1 VEIPHSVTG
10 WEERIGTAAADA
22 VPPVEGELRV
32 PGLTHPVEVIRDR
45 WGVPHVYAER
55 REDLFLAQGYVTA
68 SERLFQIELLHRT
81 GLGRLSELFGALS
94 LPLDRFIRTVGWNRA
109 AHQQVRAYDDL
120 SLEMSAAFQAGVRA
134 WVETMTTPPVE
145 YLILEADPWVPDGD
159 EAVVAGAAAGVALAW
174 SLSRNWD
181 AELLRAE
188 IAERVGPEVVRAL
201 FPDAQPEAAAMVAGK
216 DAGPDRLALL
226 EQAPLPPSGQG
237 SNQWVVA
244 GTRSET
250 GGPLLANDPHLV
262 VGVPSAWF
270 ECHLSAPGIDVLG
283 VALPFAP
290 GVLIGHNDRV
300 AWGFTNTEG
309 DVQDLFL
316 ERLSEDGTAA
326 EFDDRWEP
334 LTVHREEIPVR
345 GRAPEVVE
353 VRETRHGPLVDSYTV
368 GVAEPVVVEGG
379 IRHSYALRWV
389 GSEHGVEPSV
399 IFRMN
404 TAGTWEEFRA
414 ALGGWHC
421 PGQNVVYADTDGN
434 IGYQLTGRYPIRRH
448 GDGSFPAPGW
458 SSEHEWESWIPFEE
472 LPRAFNPEEGFLLT
486 ANNRPH
492 DDAYPHLV
500 TRDFLPPFRARR
512 IAQLL
517 TERERH
523 TRKSFAR
530 MQVDTMSLPAEA
542 AVPRLLRMEPAGER
556 QKAAVGLLARWDFA
570 LSADSAAAALY
581 EVWAAH
587 IARRVLRPLLGEDLY
602 MHFHGR
608 RQWTN
613 AFQYQVLPG
622 LLDYPTARW
631 FGGDGAE
638 ARDRVLREALDAGL
652 EELVATLGENMDS
665 WRWGDLHRIR
675 FAAGMARVPELRQLL
690 TAGEVPLGGDE
701 QTVLQGMFEPE
712 RSYRVVVAPSWRMIV
727 DLSDLDAS
735 VGVLSPGQSGHPA
748 SSHFRDL
755 LEAWARGDH
764 HPLPFSRRAVEE
776 MAEGTLRLAP
786 RGASGA

>member
-1 VEIPHSVTG
+1 MSSWREQL
-10 WEERIGTAAADA
+10 AAAAASA

-32 PGLTHPVEVIRDR
+32 PGLTGPVEVIRDR

-55 REDLFLAQGYVTA
+55 LHDLFLAQGFVAA
-68 SERLFQIELLHRT
+68 SERLFQIELLERT
-81 GLGRLSELFGALS
+81 GLGRLADLFGDLS

-109 AHQQVRAYDDL
+109 ARRQVEAYDDL
-120 SLEMSAAFQAGVRA
+120 SLEMSVAFHAGVRA
-134 WVETMTTPPVE
+134 WVDAMPAPPIE
-145 YLILEADPWVPDGD
+145 YLVLNAEPWVPPDE

-188 IAERVGPEVVRAL
+188 LAERLGPEMVRAL
-201 FPDAQPEAAAMVAGK
+201 FPDAQPEAAAILAGK
-216 DAGPDRLALL
+216 EGGPDRLALL
-226 EQAPLPPSGQG
+226 ERALLPPSGQG

-244 GTRSET
+244 GGRSET
-250 GGPLLANDPHLV
+250 GMPLLANDPHLV
-262 VGVPSAWF
+262 VGVPSTWF

-283 VALPFAP
+283 VGLPFGP
-290 GVLIGHNDRV
+290 GILIGHNGSI

-326 EFDDRWEP
+326 EFDGRWEP
-334 LTVHREEIPVR
+334 LAVHREEIPVR
-345 GRAPEVVE
+345 GATPAVIE
-353 VRETRHGPLVDSYTV
+353 VRETRHGPLVDSYMV
-368 GVAEPVVVEGG
+368 GVAEPAVVEGG
-379 IRHSYALRWV
+379 IHHTYALRWV

-399 IFRMN
+399 VFRMN
-404 TAGTWEEFRA
+404 TARTWEEFRA
-414 ALGGWHC
+414 ALAGWHC

-434 IGYQLTGRYPIRRH
+434 IGYQLTGRYPVRRR

-458 SSEHEWESWIPFEE
+458 TGDHEWEGWIPFDE
-472 LPRAFNPEEGFLLT
+472 LPRAYKPEEGFLFT

-492 DDAYPHLV
+492 GDSYPHLI

-512 IAQLL
+512 IGQLI
-517 TERERH
+517 TESQRH
-523 TRKSFAR
+523 TRTSFAR
-530 MQVDTMSLPAEA
+530 MQLDTMSLPAA
-542 AVPRLLRMEPAGER
+542 GLVPRLLQLEPAGER
-556 QKAAVGLLARWDFA
+556 QKEALGLLGGWDCA
-570 LSADSAAAALY
+570 LSAGSAAAAIY

-587 IARRVLRPLLGEDLY
+587 IARQVLRPVLGEDLY
-602 MHFHGR
+602 LHFHGR

-631 FGGDGAE
+631 FGADGAE
-638 ARDRVLREALDAGL
+638 ARDRVLRSALDAAL
-652 EELVATLGENMDS
+652 EELTTALGEDMPS
-665 WRWGDLHRIR
+665 WRWGDVHGIR
-675 FAAGMARVPELRQLL
+675 FAAGMASVPELRELL
-690 TAGEVPLGGDE
+690 TAAEVPMGGDE
-701 QTVLQGMFEPE
+701 QTVLQGMFEPG

-748 SSHFRDL
+748 SPHYRDL
-755 LEAWARGDH
+755 LETWARGEH

-776 MAEGTLRLAP
+776 AAEGTLRLV
-786 RGASGA
+786 SDS